1 MSKPMTKVA
10 AARIQS
16 ATAKANDGM
25 VPKKSFAATAARVA
39 AKNEAAN
46 KHQPNWPSKV
56 PGAKSGNHRD
66 NNQPA
71 PKAR

>member
-16 ATAKANDGM
+16 ATAKANGGK
-25 VPKKSFAATAARVA
+25 VPKGSFAATATSVA

-56 PGAKSGNHRD
+56 KDVPSGKNRD
-66 NNQPA
+66 NNPPA
-71 PKAR
+71 PKHR